1 MAARI
6 TQQVVDMQSQ
16 LKYKDEELV
25 KHKEQGLS
33 HSSLRVVQRIR
44 CCSFHGFKTDFAQ
57 SSSNKCKNDLLKIS
71 S

>member
-25 KHKEQGLS
+25 KHKEEGLS
-33 HSSLRVVQRIR
+33 HSSLRVVQGIR
-44 CCSFHGFKTDFAQ
+44 CCSIGGFTTDFAQ
-57 SSSNKCKNDLLKIS
+57 ISSNKCKNYLLKT
-71 S
+71 